1 MCGAKFELLLGPSSL
16 LLSETEPEPE
26 YQEHNPMSCL
36 LEGHS
41 CFGLANRLS
50 CLLVFYG
57 CRRLRLGQTIFST
70 LRPHTETRVIH

>member
-16 LLSETEPEPE
+16 LLSETETEPE

-41 CFGLANRLS
+41 GFGLANRLS

-57 CRRLRLGQTIFST
+57 CRRLRLGQTIFSFIF
-70 LRPHTETRVIH
+70 V